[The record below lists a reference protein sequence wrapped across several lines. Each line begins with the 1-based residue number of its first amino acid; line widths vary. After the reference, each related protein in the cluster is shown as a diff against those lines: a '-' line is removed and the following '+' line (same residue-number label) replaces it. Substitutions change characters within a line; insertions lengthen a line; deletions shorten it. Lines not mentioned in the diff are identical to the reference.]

1 MIILCANKVDLPLEF
16 WSVGSEEYMSF
27 AQENGYIL
35 FESSAS
41 TGVNV
46 KELFVELGREVL
58 RKNRHELTEVDDK
71 QSRDGESL
79 ILFDFN
85 EKERRKRKERGNCC
99 TVS

>member
-1 MIILCANKVDLPLEF
+1 MIILCANKVDLPPEF
-16 WSVGSEEYMSF
+16 WSVSSEEYMSF
-27 AQENGYIL
+27 AQENGFAL

-41 TGVNV
+41 TGANV

-99 TVS
+99 TVC